1 MLDLLDIKYR
11 HLSELK
17 SAELFSLRKRVFK
30 DRLNWM
36 VKSHNEM
43 EFDEYDNDQTTY
55 VFGVHQDT
63 CVCSLR
69 FIETKHPNMITGTFR
84 SWFKD
89 FTLPEGNYVEA
100 SRLFIDKE
108 RISSLKLRQKPV
120 SALLFLSMIN
130 YARHYKYDGIYAIVS
145 HPMYLIFKR
154 SGWEISVEAESY
166 SEKEEKIFLI
176 FMPVDDKNQQTL
188 IDLVKSK
195 APQLQMA
202 LDSWPLSFP
211 VSQHRPDQL

>member
-17 SAELFSLRKRVFK
+17 SNELFSLRKRVFK

-36 VKSHNEM
+36 VNSQNEM
-43 EFDEYDNDQTTY
+43 EFDEYDNERTTY
-55 VFGVHQDT
+55 VFGIHQDT

-69 FIETKHPNMITGTFR
+69 FIETKYPNMITGTFR
-84 SWFKD
+84 SWFSD
-89 FTLPEGNYVEA
+89 YTLPEGDFVEA

-108 RISSLKLRQKPV
+108 RISQLKLRQKPV

-130 YARHYKYDGIYAIVS
+130 YARHYKYEGIYAIVS

-154 SGWEISVEAESY
+154 SGWEINVEAQSY
-166 SEKEEKIFLI
+166 SEKKEKIFLI
-176 FMPVDDKNQQTL
+176 FMPVDDRNQQIL
-188 IDLVKSK
+188 INLVKSK
-195 APQLQMA
+195 APELQIT
-202 LDSWPLSFP
+202 LDAWPLSFP

>member
-11 HLSELK
+11 HLSEMK
-17 SAELFSLRKRVFK
+17 STELFGLRKRVFK

-36 VKSHNEM
+36 VNSQDEM
-43 EFDEYDNDQTTY
+43 EFDEYDNEQTTY

-69 FIETKHPNMITGTFR
+69 FIETQHPNMITGTFR
-84 SWFKD
+84 TWFKD

-108 RISSLKLRQKPV
+108 RMTMLKLREKPV

-154 SGWEISVEAESY
+154 SGWKVSVEAQSL
-166 SEKEEKIFLI
+166 SEKKEKIFLI
-176 FMPVDDKNQQTL
+176 FMPVDDDNQRIL

-195 APQLQMA
+195 AHELTMA
-202 LDSWPLSFP
+202 LDAWPLSFP
-211 VSQHRPDQL
+211 VSQHRPD